1 MLDRIRAWIENPIL
15 VKHIRTRLRRQ
26 SILTSLSVV
35 VLLCLCIA
43 YAGYALDIFKNGFA
57 AGMILAIQFVLLVIM
72 GSSQV
77 GASVS
82 GARNSGILDFHRVS
96 PMTPTE
102 LTLGFF
108 FGAPI
113 REYSLFAATLPFTVL
128 CMAFGIPSPR
138 GFVQLMMILLT
149 SAWTLQGLVL
159 LTALAS
165 KGKTP
170 TGGVVAMLVFLLFFG
185 SSLVMGGQF
194 SANMVEHDNRLGFF
208 GLSLPWLPVV
218 LLYQLPLLFFILL
231 ASTRKMESARL
242 HALSKPQGIVAML
255 VFSTLVVG
263 GIWRKDDYEIYEI
276 AALYL
281 LTIPALLVT
290 LVITPSQA
298 EYAKGLYRAQRQGKT
313 RLPWWDDLSV
323 SWITLVLLA
332 GMMLGAGTLAG
343 SVAAGAPSPHW
354 QPATTT
360 TFHLALAAAV
370 LTVAYFGLAFQYF
383 QLRFAKRGPTY
394 FTLFIFIVWFLPI
407 IAGAI
412 QSMASGPRGPGEVG
426 APLFALSPGAG
437 IGMIAAI
444 GDEHLATRVQAAA
457 ITPALLFTFVF
468 NYLLIGARRRVM
480 RIVFLATAK
489 KDQDELELVFDE
501 PVADARGIEPI
512 PEAS

>member
-1 MLDRIRAWIENPIL
+1 
-15 VKHIRTRLRRQ
+15 
-26 SILTSLSVV
+26 
-35 VLLCLCIA
+35 
-43 YAGYALDIFKNGFA
+43 
-57 AGMILAIQFVLLVIM
+57 
-72 GSSQV
+72 
-77 GASVS
+77 
-82 GARNSGILDFHRVS
+82 
-96 PMTPTE
+96 
-102 LTLGFF
+102 
-108 FGAPI
+108 
-113 REYSLFAATLPFTVL
+113 
-128 CMAFGIPSPR
+128 MAFGIPSLR
-138 GFVQLMMILLT
+138 GFVQLMTILLT

-170 TGGVVAMLVFLLFFG
+170 TGGVVAMIVFLLFFG

-194 SANMVEHDNRLGFF
+194 SASMVEHDHRLSFF

-231 ASTRKMESARL
+231 ASTRKMESGRL

-255 VFSTLVVG
+255 VFSTLVLG
-263 GIWRKDDYEIYEI
+263 GIWRKDFYEIYEI

-281 LTIPALLVT
+281 LAIPALLIT

-323 SWITLVLLA
+323 SWITLILLA
-332 GMMLGAGTLAG
+332 GIMLGAGTLAG
-343 SVAAGAPSPHW
+343 SVAVGDSP
-354 QPATTT
+354 QTPRPLGPYP
-360 TFHLALAAAV
+360 LALAAAV

-383 QLRFAKRGPTY
+383 QLRFAKRGSMY
-394 FTLFIFIVWFLPI
+394 FALFIFIVWFLPI
-407 IAGAI
+407 IAGSI
-412 QSMASGPRGPGEVG
+412 QTMASGPRGPGEVG

-437 IGMIAAI
+437 IGMIAVI
-444 GDEHLATRVQAAA
+444 GDEHLATAVQAAA

-480 RIVFLATAK
+480 RTVFLANAK

-501 PVADARGIEPI
+501 PVADAREIEPI